1 MNKISVLHVVGTR
14 PVGGIGTVLK
24 QYSKHIDQEQ
34 YILSFVFS
42 KTNGNNNFDQFVRKC
57 GARVYALPNFR
68 KHPFSYLLAVISFYL
83 RNRNAID
90 VVHIHAPNVG
100 LLDALCARLF
110 GTKSIIIHS
119 HSSSSSLSRYK
130 ASRNRLLF
138 DLILKTTR
146 HYLACNYSS
155 GKFLY
160 GDRDF
165 TIVRNPISLQDY
177 LPVGDVERNMIRSEI
192 GLSTTDI
199 AAVHIGY
206 FDAIKNQSFLID
218 VWRKIS
224 QTDLGSRYKLFF
236 IGDGADRIKCE
247 ELAKKCGLSSRIIF
261 LGYRTDIGRLLNAFD
276 VFLLP
281 SLTEGAPLSV
291 IEAQANGLP
300 CLISNQVPK
309 DIKASST
316 LKFLD
321 VLSPNAAEEWEKEL
335 LKMPKRETSRE
346 KICTS
351 MREYDISTVI
361 QNLSNYYQKI
371 CSM

>member
-34 YILSFVFS
+34 YVFSFVFS
-42 KTNGNNNFDQFVRKC
+42 KTNDNNSFDQYVRKY
-57 GARVYALPNFR
+57 GARVYALPNFK
-68 KHPFSYLLAVISFYL
+68 KHPFSYLLAVIGFYL
-83 RNRNAID
+83 RNRKAID
-90 VVHIHAPNVG
+90 VVHIHAPNIG

-110 GTKSIIIHS
+110 GIKSIVIHS

-138 DLILKTTR
+138 DLILKTTSN
-146 HYLACNYSS
+146 YVACNYSS

-177 LPVGDVERNMIRSEI
+177 LPIGGEERNTIRSEI
-192 GLSTTDI
+192 GLSATDI

-218 VWRKIS
+218 VWRRIR
-224 QTDLGSRYKLFF
+224 QTDLGSQYKLFF
-236 IGDGADRIKCE
+236 IGDGAERTKCE
-247 ELAKKCGLSSRIIF
+247 ELTKKCGLSSYVMF

-309 DIKASST
+309 DI
-316 LKFLD
+316 
-321 VLSPNAAEEWEKEL
+321 
-335 LKMPKRETSRE
+335 
-346 KICTS
+346 
-351 MREYDISTVI
+351 
-361 QNLSNYYQKI
+361 
-371 CSM
+371 